1 MGLAVE
7 LLHEDS
13 EEEADSSDINMSEE
27 FGLENTN
34 QIDNQELSS
43 TEKDEDDESVIP
55 DL

>member
-1 MGLAVE
+1 MNSEISKNLIEQGYAVIE
-7 LLHEDS
+7 NCLDKKLID
-13 EEEADSSDINMSEE
+13 DI
-27 FGLENTN
+27 N